1 MKQYVLG
8 LFMVTISSP
17 IKATGQYRKAKRE
30 REWGRREKKKGW
42 GGRAK
47 STLKDIV
54 VQSCGLLETVK
65 PQVPHSQ
72 LHPVFL
78 LGLTVCKAV
87 CPVQA
92 RLE

>member
-1 MKQYVLG
+1 
-8 LFMVTISSP
+8 MVTVSSP
-17 IKATGQYRKAKRE
+17 IKATGQYRKTKRE
-30 REWGRREKKKGW
+30 RVGEERKKKGGW

-47 STLKDIV
+47 YALKDII

-65 PQVPHSQ
+65 PRVPHSQ

>member
-1 MKQYVLG
+1 
-8 LFMVTISSP
+8 MVTVSSP
-17 IKATGQYRKAKRE
+17 IKATGQHRKTKRE
-30 REWGRREKKKGW
+30 RVGEERKKERGGGA

-47 STLKDIV
+47 SALKDII